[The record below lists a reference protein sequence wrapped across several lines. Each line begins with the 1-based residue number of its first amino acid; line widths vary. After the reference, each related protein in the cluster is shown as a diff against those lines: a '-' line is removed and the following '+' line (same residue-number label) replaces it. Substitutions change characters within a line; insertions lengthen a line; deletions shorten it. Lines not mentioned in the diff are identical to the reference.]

1 MSEFRKLVENVLK
14 ENDVDWVASDSDAT
28 EQSDY
33 ESRMKKYAEELKHH
47 GDVTIDDTN
56 EINEFRHYAYTTDY
70 DELGFDPDDLRC
82 EGNYIYLA

>member
-33 ESRMKKYAEELKHH
+33 ESRMKKYLEELRRY
-47 GDVTIDDTN
+47 DNVTIDDRN
-56 EINEFRHYAYTTDY
+56 EMNEFLDYVYSMDY
-70 DELGFDPDDLRC
+70 DNLGFDTDDLRR